1 MSLFEELGVY
11 YFNIFIQWLLG
22 QVLFKE
28 LWSQQL
34 LKEQGLLYVKLTIF
48 STKFKNTYC
57 FAIGG
62 LSSDTLEY
70 LIIVEAF
77 YYCVL
82 EFPFSH

>member
-1 MSLFEELGVY
+1 M
-11 YFNIFIQWLLG
+11 
-22 QVLFKE
+22 LFKE

-57 FAIGG
+57 FAVG

-70 LIIVEAF
+70 LFIVEAF

-82 EFPFSH
+82 EYSEPFSH